1 MRLKGG
7 GLVVLKEYRK
17 KRKFTLEQFADE
29 MDVSVS
35 TIKRWENKTY
45 APTLIE
51 AISICKKLR
60 LPFNKLLKE
69 YKEE

>member
-1 MRLKGG
+1 M
-7 GLVVLKEYRK
+7 VLKEYRK

-29 MDVSVS
+29 MNVSVS
-35 TIKRWENKTY
+35 TVKRWENKTY

-51 AISICKKLR
+51 AIDICKKLR
-60 LPFNKLLKE
+60 LPFNKLLEE